1 MSGARSG
8 QETESLTAEVLAAV
22 ADREGVDPIDLEP
35 PLHDV
40 VDPDALE
47 ALFSDS
53 IDGTA
58 REGVSAEFVYRG
70 HRVLV
75 DGGTVHVTE
84 ADAQRS
90 ALTRE

>member
-8 QETESLTAEVLAAV
+8 REPESLTAEVLAAV
-22 ADREGVDPIDLEP
+22 AEREGVEPIDLEP

-47 ALFSDS
+47 ALFADA

-58 REGVSAEFVYRG
+58 REDVSVEFTYRG

-75 DGGTVHVTE
+75 DGGTVHVLE
-84 ADAQRS
+84 ADAQRD
-90 ALTRE
+90 APARE